1 MDEDKGQE
9 IAYVQFPQ
17 SFDNIAKNDLYGNAI
32 SEIVEVS

>member
-17 SFDNIAKNDLYGNAI
+17 HFNNIGKNDLYGNSL
-32 SEIVEVS
+32 SEIMEVS